1 MTCPVRK
8 REKKESN
15 EETHCIIRGLR
26 FLLIVI
32 TVNVFPSLIDG
43 DLGNNCLYEKKF
55 PSN

>member
-43 DLGNNCLYEKKF
+43 DLGNNCLSEKKF